1 MTQKKF
7 EKYGVMHAVSCRL
20 RRKKENTG
28 GMDQSEPFK
37 YEQGNTIAV
46 DDVVIIVHV
55 IVYSTV
61 TYSKI

>member
-20 RRKKENTG
+20 RRKKNTG
-28 GMDQSEPFK
+28 GMGQSEPFK